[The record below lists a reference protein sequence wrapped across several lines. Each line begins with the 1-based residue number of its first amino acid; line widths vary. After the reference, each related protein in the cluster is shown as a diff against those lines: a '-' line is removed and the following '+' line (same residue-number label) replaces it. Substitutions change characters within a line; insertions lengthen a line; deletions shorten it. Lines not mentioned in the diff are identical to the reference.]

1 VKIGGNSWFWVRERR
16 VSLIDVPYSSKKN
29 KRIEFRDRLAR
40 YAANHLGLAHGRQA
54 QASAY
59 CGAIKTDAEAFR
71 LATKQVAVA
80 YLKLARKVEAQ
91 KRRVTD

>member
-1 VKIGGNSWFWVRERR
+1 VRIGGNGWSWVREKR
-16 VSLIDVPYSSKKN
+16 VSLIDVPYSSKKK

-40 YAANHLGLAHGRQA
+40 YAANQLGLAHGRQV
-54 QASAY
+54 QGLAY
-59 CGAIKTDAEAFR
+59 CNAIKADAEAFR

-91 KRRVTD
+91 NGRVAE